1 MVLRSLML
9 GMKYLHGK
17 QGMFWIPRMNF
28 NIFQRL
34 TRVALPATALLFG
47 TVAPA
52 PAQQLRREIWVEN
65 ACKHSVRLLIHHAD
79 GYRNWHPHA
88 WFNLAANTSTA
99 LRSTDNVILTQ
110 SDGHQ
115 LYIYATTTDGDHGH
129 RWEGND
135 TSVQWE
141 GWPYNL
147 RQVPQTVVGGRV
159 VVRLTC

>member
-1 MVLRSLML
+1 
-9 GMKYLHGK
+9 
-17 QGMFWIPRMNF
+17 
-28 NIFQRL
+28 
-34 TRVALPATALLFG
+34 
-47 TVAPA
+47 
-52 PAQQLRREIWVEN
+52 
-65 ACKHSVRLLIHHAD
+65 
-79 GYRNWHPHA
+79 
-88 WFNLAANTSTA
+88 
-99 LRSTDNVILTQ
+99 
-110 SDGHQ
+110 